1 MDIYI
6 VRHGQTNYN
15 DKKIVQG
22 WLNSELN
29 ESGIRQ
35 AKNVADKL
43 EGVLFDTI
51 YSSDL
56 NRAYNTAKI
65 IAENLPNL
73 NINVAIGVGGTFD
86 VMSETVSRAPEIYQK
101 LNLEWLFRY
110 FQNPKKSYKLGVLPK
125 FFIKVLKYKNK
136 NGK

>member
-6 VRHGQTNYN
+6 VRHGQTDCN

-29 ESGIRQ
+29 EFGIQQ
-35 AKNVADKL
+35 AKNVADEL
-43 EGVLFDTI
+43 EGVLFDII

-65 IAENLPNL
+65 IAENLPNYSGE
-73 NINVAIGVGGTFD
+73 IKTD
-86 VMSETVSRAPEIYQK
+86 SRLRERCLGDLLKAWLILKIEYLAFSMIY
-101 LNLEWLFRY
+101 
-110 FQNPKKSYKLGVLPK
+110 P
-125 FFIKVLKYKNK
+125 I
-136 NGK
+136 